1 MHGRVVPGFLRRWI
15 EGMDIGDEEIAQ
27 NGRNYHIVRQL
38 TGTAKVALMNRSTCG
53 EIAAPPV
60 SDI

>member
-1 MHGRVVPGFLRRWI
+1 MHGLVLWFFRRWI
-15 EGMDIGDEEIAQ
+15 EGMDIGSGAIAQ
-27 NGRNYHIVRQL
+27 TGRNYHIVRQL
-38 TGTAKVALMNRSTCG
+38 TGTAKAALMNRSTCG